1 MKRKI
6 NIRILK
12 KLDDSELDLPIK
24 EFIKNILELES
35 ELVKG
40 SSYSDRYR
48 REIDNTYINLNN
60 LKR

>member
-12 KLDDSELDLPIK
+12 KLDDSNLEPPIK

-40 SSYSDRYR
+40 SSYTDRYR
-48 REIDNTYINLNN
+48 REIENTYINL
-60 LKR
+60 KR